1 MGKLTFRGGI
11 HPYEGKELSKDHP
24 IEKYLPKG
32 DLVYPLS
39 QHIGAPS
46 VPCVKKGDTVLAGQ
60 KIADAGGF
68 VSVPLHASV
77 SGTVKGIEKRLNATG
92 SMVDCIVIENDQQY
106 QETEFQ
112 EARLEDLTKEEILN
126 RIKEGGVVGMGGA
139 GFPTHVKLAP
149 KDPSKIEYILVNGA
163 ECEPYITSDY
173 RRMIEEPEKV
183 VKGLQ
188 VILTLFDSAKG
199 YICIE
204 DNKPDCI
211 AKMKELVKDIDR
223 IEVKEMMTKYPQG
236 GERTLIYAATGREI
250 NSSMLPAD
258 VGCVVDN
265 VETVIS
271 VYKAVILGRPVNSRV
286 VTVTGDGIKEPKN
299 LLVLA
304 GTDMSELVDAA
315 GGLKG
320 KIAKAI
326 SGGPMMGFALYDLH
340 VPCTKTTS
348 AFLFLEHDAVSEA
361 QEIQTACIN
370 CGRCVSVCPGHV
382 LPARL
387 AKLAERGDMAGFE
400 ALDGMECC
408 ECGCCSYICPA
419 KRPLTQSIKSMRKMV
434 LASRRKKEGEEK
446 KWKKCIMYHL
456 IPMSGTK

>member
-223 IEVKEMMTKYPQG
+223 IEVKEMMTKNPQG

-271 VYKAVILGRPVNSRV
+271 VYKAVILGRPGNSRV

-315 GGLKG
+315 GGLKA

-434 LASRRKKEGEEK
+434 LASRRKK
-446 KWKKCIMYHL
+446 
-456 IPMSGTK
+456 

>member
-211 AKMKELVKDIDR
+211 AKMKGLVKDIDR

-250 NSSMLPAD
+250 NSTMLPAD

-286 VTVTGDGIKEPKN
+286 VTITGDGIKEPKS

-434 LASRRKKEGEEK
+434 LASRRKK
-446 KWKKCIMYHL
+446 
-456 IPMSGTK
+456 